1 MKKFRLKKEAV
12 PFVLS
17 KHATKIYDLETWNS
31 LGIDINALEEVKAP
45 FIFSGIKR
53 SDTSTDLSGWN
64 KEDGSQFHFTI
75 NFPSVKFQEHDAFA
89 KGRNV
94 RELMNKIQNAI
105 NNFYDQFIESN

>member
-45 FIFSGIKR
+45 FVSYGVKK
-53 SDTSTDLSGWN
+53 SDNYTDLCGWN
-64 KEDGSQFHFTI
+64 KEDGSQFHFSIT
-75 NFPSVKFQEHDAFA
+75 FPSVKFNEHDAFA

-94 RELMNKIQNAI
+94 RELMNKIQHAI
-105 NNFYDQFIESN
+105 ANYYEDFIDNK